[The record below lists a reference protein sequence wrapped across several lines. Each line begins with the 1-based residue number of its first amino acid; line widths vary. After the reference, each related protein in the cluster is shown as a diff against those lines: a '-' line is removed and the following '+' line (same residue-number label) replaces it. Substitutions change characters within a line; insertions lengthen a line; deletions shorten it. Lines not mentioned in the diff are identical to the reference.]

1 MCSLRVGKINK
12 IRLEKCMYTS
22 PRSLGDYHLHTISD
36 KNEEC
41 KESKGSVN
49 LDPPLCWV
57 QPSLSML
64 DSERLSGHC

>member
-1 MCSLRVGKINK
+1 
-12 IRLEKCMYTS
+12 MYTS

-49 LDPPLCWV
+49 LDPPQGLV

-64 DSERLSGHC
+64 DSERLF